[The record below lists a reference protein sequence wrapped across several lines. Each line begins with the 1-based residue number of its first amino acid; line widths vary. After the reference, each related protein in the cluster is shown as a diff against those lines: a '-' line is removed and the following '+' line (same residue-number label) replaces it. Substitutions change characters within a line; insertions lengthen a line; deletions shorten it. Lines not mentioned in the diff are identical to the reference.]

1 MRFCLTLVLSCL
13 FIFSALAQQTTP
25 AFPAIGIGDWAQ
37 HLPWQRSYSVAQSK
51 DKVYFSTEWA
61 VVEIDKKER
70 SPKFL
75 TKVEGLSDVG
85 VRMVRYNKTTETLLI
100 VYNNS
105 NLDLYH
111 PADGRVENLPFI
123 RKNTNLGGDK
133 SIYDISFDGKFAY
146 LACGFGA
153 LKLNL
158 ERAEVVYTVFTGV
171 PVKSFGVFQSQLY
184 AGTDE
189 GIYRLP
195 ADDINPADFSRWN
208 LLGATQ
214 GFPGGKAC
222 AALAVW
228 NNKLYCG
235 LEKTL
240 YEYDG
245 STLKEIR
252 TNPDRPVFY
261 LTGEGNGLVIA
272 WKSGFNGDIE
282 YMEPNGNRST
292 IHWACDAGKPLYA
305 IEDGTKK
312 FWIADDSDDFRY
324 FDLETGTCDRFK
336 YDSPFLHLSSE
347 IDIAPDGKVLVAT
360 AGAASNLSPLGA
372 YFGLFIYK
380 DGQWTRLS
388 RESNPELDKDDCS
401 KDFWRVA
408 AHPSEDKFYVG
419 SFVGGLI
426 EGTAAGAPTKCYN
439 QYNSKLQSAGAS
451 GASRTAIGGM
461 AFDADKNLWICNY
474 DAAAPIAV
482 LKPDGTIRNFSSAPA
497 NNLLQ
502 VAIDQNGYKWFVV
515 GFNGGVMVY
524 DSGADLDNPAD
535 DRYRLLTTS
544 NSELKTNTVNTI
556 GVDLEGDVWVGT
568 QQGVVT
574 FECGSNIFD
583 ASCTGRRRIVNVDDF
598 NAYLLETEDVRCIA
612 VDGANRKW
620 FGTTNGI
627 FVQSADG
634 ITQVARYTTTNSPL
648 FDDGIT
654 DIAINPK
661 TGEVWIGTDK
671 GLQSL
676 RGEAVSGGK
685 VNSLTPYAYP
695 NPVRSDYDGPIA
707 IYGLARDANV
717 KITDVAGN
725 LVYEGQALGG
735 QAVWNG
741 RDYLGRRVAT
751 GVYLVY
757 ATSVENFESPD
768 AVITKVVVIH

>member
-1 MRFCLTLVLSCL
+1 MFRFLPFLSCL
-13 FIFSALAQQTTP
+13 LCLPTFAQQTNTS
-25 AFPAIGIGDWAQ
+25 FPALGIGEWQQ
-37 HLPWQRSYSVAQSK
+37 HLPWQRSYSVTQSK
-51 DKVYFSTEWA
+51 DKAYFSTEWA

-70 SPKFL
+70 TPRFL

-85 VRMVRYNKTTETLLI
+85 VRLVRYDRTTDILLI

-105 NLDLYH
+105 NIDLYH

-133 SIYDISFDGKFAY
+133 TIYDIAFEGKFAY

-153 LKLNL
+153 VKLNL
-158 ERAEVVYTVFTGV
+158 ERAEVSYTVFTGV
-171 PVKSFGVFQSQLY
+171 PVKTFASYQAQLY

-189 GIYRLP
+189 GIFRLA
-195 ADDINPADFSRWN
+195 ADDINPADFSRWK
-208 LLGATQ
+208 LLGATE
-214 GFPGGKAC
+214 GFPTGKPC
-222 AALAVW
+222 AALTTW
-228 NNKLYCG
+228 NGLLFCG
-235 LEKTL
+235 FENTL
-240 YEYDG
+240 YQFDG
-245 STLKEIR
+245 TALTEIR
-252 TNPDRPVFY
+252 TNPDREVFY
-261 LTGEGNGLVIA
+261 LTGEGNGLVIG
-272 WKSGFNGDIE
+272 WKRGFNGDIE
-282 YMEPNGNRST
+282 YLEPNGTRSI
-292 IHWACDAGKPLYA
+292 IHWACDAGKPFYA
-305 IEDGTKK
+305 VEDGTKK

-324 FDLETGTCDRFK
+324 FDLTTGVCDRFK

-372 YFGLFIYK
+372 NFGVFIFQ
-380 DGQWTRLS
+380 DGQWSRLS
-388 RESNPELDKDDCS
+388 RESNPELATDDCG
-401 KDFWRVA
+401 KDLWRVV
-408 AHPSEDKFYVG
+408 AHPVEDKFYAG
-419 SFVGGLI
+419 SFVGGVI
-426 EGTAAGAPTKCYN
+426 EASGAGKPTKCYN
-439 QYNSKLQSAGAS
+439 QYNSKLQNAGAS
-451 GASRTAIGGM
+451 GTSRTAIGGM
-461 AFDADKNLWICNY
+461 AFDGDNNLWICNY

-482 LKPDGTIRNFSSAPA
+482 LKPDGSIRNFSNAPA

-502 VAIDQNGYKWFVV
+502 VVVDQNGYKWFVV
-515 GFNGGVMVY
+515 GFNGGVLVY
-524 DSGADLDNPAD
+524 DSGTDLDNPAD
-535 DRYRLLTTS
+535 DRYRLITTA

-574 FECGSNIFD
+574 FECGSNVFE
-583 ASCTGRRRIVNVDDF
+583 SNCTGRRRIVSVDDF
-598 NAYLLETEDVRCIA
+598 NAYLLETEDVRSIA
-612 VDGANRKW
+612 IDGGNRKW

-627 FVQSADG
+627 FVQSPDG

-661 TGEVWIGTDK
+661 SGEVWIGTDK
-671 GLQSL
+671 GIQSL
-676 RGEAVSGGK
+676 RGEAVAGGK
-685 VNSLTPYAYP
+685 VNTLAPYAYP

-741 RDYLGRRVAT
+741 RDYLNRRVAT

-757 ATSVENFESPD
+757 ATSIENFESPD
-768 AVITKVVVIH
+768 AVITKVVVIK